1 MKTLFYT
8 IAYDCIKADVFKLNL
23 KRVIIT
29 ILLPSYTPKR
39 RHLRLISN
47 YDLIKLMVS
56 LILYDRKPG
65 LK

>member
-8 IAYDCIKADVFKLNL
+8 IAYDCTKADVFKLNL

-29 ILLPSYTPKR
+29 ILLPSYTAKR

-47 YDLIKLMVS
+47 YDLING
-56 LILYDRKPG
+56 LINLV
-65 LK
+65 

>member
-8 IAYDCIKADVFKLNL
+8 IAYDCTKADVFKLNL

-47 YDLIKLMVS
+47 YDLING
-56 LILYDRKPG
+56 LINLV
-65 LK
+65 

>member
-8 IAYDCIKADVFKLNL
+8 IAYDCTKADVFKLNL

-39 RHLRLISN
+39 RHVRLISN
-47 YDLIKLMVS
+47 YDLING
-56 LILYDRKPG
+56 LINFV
-65 LK
+65 

>member
-8 IAYDCIKADVFKLNL
+8 IAYDCTKADVFKLNL

-47 YDLIKLMVS
+47 YDLING
-56 LILYDRKPG
+56 LINYV
-65 LK
+65 

>member
-8 IAYDCIKADVFKLNL
+8 IAYDCTKADVFKLNL

-39 RHLRLISN
+39 RHLRLILN
-47 YDLIKLMVS
+47 YDLING
-56 LILYDRKPG
+56 LINFV
-65 LK
+65 

>member
-47 YDLIKLMVS
+47 YDLING
-56 LILYDRKPG
+56 LINFV
-65 LK
+65 